1 MVRLPHS
8 ISRGERPWFHSTTDH
23 PYLDPAGACDK
34 DTSFFSFSK
43 AFSKKKNIFC
53 KYFHNFF
60 EKYDIY
66 RQHHST
72 NRQINDNI
80 S

>member
-23 PYLDPAGACDK
+23 PYLDPAGACGK
-34 DTSFFSFSK
+34 DTSFFSFGK

-66 RQHHST
+66 GQQCFS
-72 NRQINDNI
+72 NPQSKLNI